1 MRGFTILLVV
11 MSHVSTFILMQ
22 SPAGQC
28 YSLNRTF
35 TLFRMPLFFFV
46 SGFVLYKAGR
56 KWNKTETCA
65 FLGKK
70 IPVQILSPLVFMTVI
85 ANVFQKNF
93 LWMLYDPW
101 KGGYWFTFTLFEFFV
116 VYILAQQALGLIRN
130 HDGLKD
136 ALLLTAGLAASA
148 AIWLFNGHV
157 AAAQSDIS
165 RLLGSPH
172 GHYFMY
178 FVIGTLARKYYGTV
192 ELLLDKKYTTA
203 MLMTAFFGLCLL
215 PVPSGW
221 IIAGAGL
228 TGVFLV
234 LSIFRRYR
242 DDLGRAHRA
251 GRVLQFVGRR
261 TLDIYLIHYFF
272 IKSNLTVMFPDFGAM
287 QSPFAEF
294 IVSFLVAV
302 VIIACCLLVSAVIR
316 TSPFMAHFLFG
327 QKYLR

>member
-1 MRGFTILLVV
+1 
-11 MSHVSTFILMQ
+11 
-22 SPAGQC
+22 
-28 YSLNRTF
+28 
-35 TLFRMPLFFFV
+35 
-46 SGFVLYKAGR
+46 
-56 KWNKTETCA
+56 
-65 FLGKK
+65 
-70 IPVQILSPLVFMTVI
+70 
-85 ANVFQKNF
+85 
-93 LWMLYDPW
+93 
-101 KGGYWFTFTLFEFFV
+101 
-116 VYILAQQALGLIRN
+116 
-130 HDGLKD
+130 
-136 ALLLTAGLAASA
+136 
-148 AIWLFNGHV
+148 
-157 AAAQSDIS
+157 
-165 RLLGSPH
+165 
-172 GHYFMY
+172 
-178 FVIGTLARKYYGTV
+178 
-192 ELLLDKKYTTA
+192 

-242 DDLGRAHRA
+242 DELSRAHKT

-287 QSPFAEF
+287 HSPFAEF